1 MTTSVY
7 FKNWIAGWEW
17 GVRIGLFLILLSA
30 LVQFG
35 LFAMTQNYM
44 VSLLGVQP
52 EDISFALLLTY
63 VGILS
68 ILPVQFRF
76 LRFFQTRSYLAVNIM
91 AGLALSILSFQCR
104 EISLFFILRYFQGIV
119 VGNTAAAILTL
130 VFSRLK
136 TEHMQAVGSSVFYGS
151 ILSNTVIVGVVASV
165 VVTTYDWKITYYYL
179 MMFQLLSLLIVLLI
193 LKPVTGLKKYP
204 LWQVDW
210 RSFIVFS
217 AGATCLA
224 YTLIYGPKC
233 YWFSDSRIQASAL
246 AATATILAFLFRQST
261 AKRPLINLDVFKSVN
276 FITGLV
282 LLVFYYGMKDSINL
296 IYNYT
301 AGTLKWSTQSLMQL
315 ALFNLAGLVSLL
327 VISARLMIK
336 RRHST
341 RSFLL
346 AGFGLMLI
354 FHLWMYNLFTPDLSF
369 PDLVIPVF
377 LQGAASGLLFVP
389 LMIFV
394 LSSAPAHTGTSGL
407 VVAAY
412 ARCLATLNSIAG
424 FYTMQLYFNKYFKTG
439 FLSYVTPESQLT
451 SQKLAGFRQLFQ
463 SKGYSTSQAQVL
475 ASSFL
480 DQSVNQ
486 QTQLLTYKAIFMIFT
501 LVLAL
506 ILVLLAVIPS
516 ISKTYLHWSKS
527 MFIWSRK

>member
-1 MTTSVY
+1 MNNSTY
-7 FKNWIAGWEW
+7 FKDWISGWEW
-17 GVRIGLFLILLSA
+17 GIRIGLFVILLSA

-44 VSLLGVQP
+44 VSLPGAQP

-76 LRFFQTRSYLAVNIM
+76 LRFFQTRSYLAINIM
-91 AGLALSILSFQCR
+91 AGLMISILSFQCTD
-104 EISLFFILRYFQGIV
+104 ITLFLILRYFQGIV
-119 VGNTAAAILTL
+119 VGNIAAAILTL

-136 TEHMQAVGSSVFYGS
+136 TEHMQAVGSSVFYGT
-151 ILSNTVIVGVVASV
+151 ILSNTIIAGLVASV
-165 VVTTYDWKITYYYL
+165 VVTSYDWKITYYYL
-179 MMFQLLSLLIVLLI
+179 MMLQLLSLLIVVLI

-217 AGATCLA
+217 AGAASLT
-224 YTLIYGPKC
+224 YTIIYGPKY
-233 YWFSDSRIQASAL
+233 YWFSDSRIQI
-246 AATATILAFLFRQST
+246 AAVAAVAGILAFMYRQS
-261 AKRPLINLDVFKSVN
+261 AVKRPLINPDVFKSIN
-276 FITGLV
+276 FMTGLV
-282 LLVFYYGMKDSINL
+282 LLAFYYGMKDSISL

-301 AGTLKWSTQSLMQL
+301 GNTLKWSTAALMQL
-315 ALFNLAGLVSLL
+315 ALVNLAGLVCFL
-327 VISARLMIK
+327 VISAQLMIK
-336 RRHST
+336 KRHSA

-346 AGFGLMLI
+346 SGFSIMLI

-369 PDLVIPVF
+369 ADLVIPVF

-394 LSSAPAHTGTSGL
+394 LSSAPVHTGTSGL

-424 FYTMQLYFNKYFKTG
+424 FYTMQLYFNKYFKTS
-439 FLSYVTPESQLT
+439 FLNYLTPESQLT
-451 SQKLAGFRQLFQ
+451 SEKLIGYRQLFQ
-463 SKGYSTSQAQVL
+463 SKGYSASLAQLL
-475 ASSFL
+475 ANSFL

-486 QTQLLTYKAIFMIFT
+486 QTQLLTNKAVFMVFT
-501 LVLAL
+501 IILGL
-506 ILVLLAVIPS
+506 ILVLLVAVPS
-516 ISKTYLHWSKS
+516 INKTCLHWSKA
-527 MFIWSRK
+527 MFTWPRN